1 MNPLL
6 LIFYLTLK
14 QKDIIMPNSFIDRR
28 TEIYNQRNQNKITL
42 SLRLSIK
49 DDLILQEL
57 ADAWETTRQD
67 IINDLIQEFII
78 QDWENKRM
86 IDKQKEEEFDNSTT
100 TRYFLLNTNSANDL
114 EDHNFMMTNQVA
126 AAFEDGYKEK
136 ICRIKKGDYVFL
148 YASGQGIVAYGQ
160 ATGII
165 EKTHHY
171 GVDNKTF
178 FQKLEHFIDLSQ
190 NPIKA
195 KQVKSILGRSFPFA
209 QTLSQ
214 ITDGGKLLENL
225 K

>member
-1 MNPLL
+1 M
-6 LIFYLTLK
+6 IWF
-14 QKDIIMPNSFIDRR
+14 
-28 TEIYNQRNQNKITL
+28 
-42 SLRLSIK
+42 
-49 DDLILQEL
+49 LQEL

-86 IDKQKEEEFDNSTT
+86 IDKQKDEEFDNSTT

-148 YASGQGIVAYGQ
+148 YASGQGIVDIWSSQQEYV
-160 ATGII
+160 

-178 FQKLEHFIDLSQ
+178 FQKLEHFVDLSQ

-195 KQVKSILGRSFPFA
+195 RQVKSIFRTFFSFCPNIISDYWWGKTFGE
-209 QTLSQ
+209 SQ
-214 ITDGGKLLENL
+214 IRQSKATSIL
-225 K
+225 

>member
-1 MNPLL
+1 
-6 LIFYLTLK
+6 
-14 QKDIIMPNSFIDRR
+14 MPNSFIDRR

-195 KQVKSILGRSFPFA
+195 G
-209 QTLSQ
+209 
-214 ITDGGKLLENL
+214 
-225 K
+225 